1 MRMYEIIEK
10 KRDKYELSKQE
21 IEFFVNGYSKG
32 EIPDYQAS
40 ALLMAMVALE
50 EKYRA
55 LSDEELKNLTFAMA
69 NSAKTL
75 DLSSIKV
82 PGKYIVDKHST
93 GGVGDKITLIVLP
106 IIAALGVGVCKMSGR
121 GLGFTG
127 GTADKLES
135 IVGYNVN
142 IPINDAIRQVQD
154 IGVCLIS
161 QSPEIAIADKK
172 IYALRDSTATVESI
186 DLIASSIMSKKL
198 ASGVDKILLDVTV
211 GTGAFMKTLEDA
223 RKLAKTMVRIGKLAG
238 VETKAVVTSMSEPL
252 GRNIGNALEIKE
264 VISFLLS
271 DETTLE
277 SEEIRDLKEIVYEIA
292 AQMIKMSGVCD
303 DMEKNKKDITK
314 AITSHAAY
322 DKFIDLIKAQ
332 GGHIYNVYMDWIGL
346 NLDMPVLND
355 KVKYLKEIHAQSDGH
370 IVSIDSKKIGEALVA
385 LGGGRNRKEDSIDY
399 AVGFEFAKKVGDKVN
414 EGDTIL
420 TVLYND
426 KEKFENAFEYI
437 EDAIYID
444 DVEQDVAVALK
455 NKPHVLD
462 IIDETNI

>member
-1 MRMYEIIEK
+1 MRMYDIIEK
-10 KRDKYELSKQE
+10 KRDKHELTKEE
-21 IEFFVNGYSKG
+21 IDFFVEGYSKDK
-32 EIPDYQAS
+32 IPDYQMS
-40 ALLMAMVALE
+40 ALLMAIYLNGMT
-50 EKYRA
+50 
-55 LSDEELKNLTFAMA
+55 DEELKNLTFAMA

-75 DLSSIKV
+75 DLTSIKI

-93 GGVGDKITLIVLP
+93 GGVGDKVTLIVLP
-106 IIAALGVGVCKMSGR
+106 IVAALGVGVCKMSGR

-135 IVGYNVN
+135 ITGYNVN

-161 QSPEIAIADKK
+161 QSPEIAVADKK
-172 IYALRDSTATVESI
+172 IYALRDTTATVESI

-198 ASGVDKILLDVTV
+198 ASGVDKILLEVTV

-223 RKLAKTMVRIGKLAG
+223 KKLSKTMVKIGKLAG
-238 VETKAVVTSMSEPL
+238 VETRAVITSMSEPL
-252 GRNIGNALEIKE
+252 GRNVGNALEIKE

-271 DETTLE
+271 DEDALE
-277 SEEIRDLKEIVYEIA
+277 SDELRDLKEVVYEIV
-292 AQMIKMSGVCD
+292 AQMIKMSGICE
-303 DMEKNKKDITK
+303 DMEKNRKDITK
-314 AITSHAAY
+314 AIVSRAAY
-322 DKFIDLIKAQ
+322 DKFIELVKAQ

-346 NLDMPVLND
+346 SLDMPVLDD
-355 KVKYLKEIHAQSDGH
+355 KVRFLKEIHAQSDGYV
-370 IVSIDSKKIGEALVA
+370 VSIDSKKIGEALVA
-385 LGGGRNRKEDSIDY
+385 LGGGRNKKDDKIDY
-399 AVGFEFAKKVGDKVN
+399 SVGFEFAKKVGDKVK

-426 KEKFENAFEYI
+426 KQKFAEAFEYI

-444 DVEQDVAVALK
+444 DIEQDVVTALR

-462 IIDETNI
+462 IIDESNI

>member
-1 MRMYEIIEK
+1 MRMYDIIEK
-10 KRDKYELSKQE
+10 KRDKHELTKEE
-21 IEFFVNGYSKG
+21 IDFFVEGYSKDK
-32 EIPDYQAS
+32 IPDYQMS
-40 ALLMAMVALE
+40 ALLTAIYLNGMT
-50 EKYRA
+50 
-55 LSDEELKNLTFAMA
+55 DEELKNLTFAMA

-75 DLSSIKV
+75 DLTSIKI

-93 GGVGDKITLIVLP
+93 GGVGDKVTLIVLP
-106 IIAALGVGVCKMSGR
+106 IVAALGVGVCKMSGR

-135 IVGYNVN
+135 ITGYNVN

-161 QSPEIAIADKK
+161 QSPEIAVADKK
-172 IYALRDSTATVESI
+172 IYALRDTTATVESI

-198 ASGVDKILLDVTV
+198 ASGVDKILLEVTV
-211 GTGAFMKTLEDA
+211 GSGAFMKTLEDA
-223 RKLAKTMVRIGKLAG
+223 KKLSKTMVKIGKLAG
-238 VETKAVVTSMSEPL
+238 VETRAVITSMSEPL
-252 GRNIGNALEIKE
+252 GRNVGNALEIKE

-271 DETTLE
+271 DEDTLE
-277 SEEIRDLKEIVYEIA
+277 SDELKDLKEVVYEIA
-292 AQMIKMSGVCD
+292 AQMIKMSGICE
-303 DMEKNKKDITK
+303 DMEKNRKDITK
-314 AITSHAAY
+314 AIVSRAAY
-322 DKFIDLIKAQ
+322 DKFIELVKAQ

-346 NLDMPVLND
+346 NLDMPVLDD
-355 KVKYLKEIHAQSDGH
+355 KVRFLKEIHAQSDGY

-385 LGGGRNRKEDSIDY
+385 LGGGRNKKDDKIDY
-399 AVGFEFAKKVGDKVN
+399 SVGFEFAKKVGDKVK

-426 KEKFENAFEYI
+426 KQKFAEAFEYI

-444 DVEQDVAVALK
+444 DIEQDVVNALR

-462 IIDETNI
+462 IIDESNI

>member
-1 MRMYEIIEK
+1 MRMYDIIEK
-10 KRDKYELSKQE
+10 KRDKHELTKEE
-21 IEFFVNGYSKG
+21 IDFFVEGYSKDK
-32 EIPDYQAS
+32 IPDYQMS
-40 ALLMAMVALE
+40 ALLMAIYLNGMT
-50 EKYRA
+50 
-55 LSDEELKNLTFAMA
+55 DEELKNLTFAMA

-75 DLSSIKV
+75 DLTSIKI

-93 GGVGDKITLIVLP
+93 GGVGDKVTLIVLP
-106 IIAALGVGVCKMSGR
+106 IVAALGVGVCKMSGR

-135 IVGYNVN
+135 ITGYNVN

-161 QSPEIAIADKK
+161 QSPEIAVADKK
-172 IYALRDSTATVESI
+172 IYALRDTTATVESI

-198 ASGVDKILLDVTV
+198 ASGVDKILLEVTV

-223 RKLAKTMVRIGKLAG
+223 KKLSKTMVKIGKLAG
-238 VETKAVVTSMSEPL
+238 VETRAVITSMSEPL
-252 GRNIGNALEIKE
+252 GRNVGNALEIKE

-271 DETTLE
+271 DEDALE
-277 SEEIRDLKEIVYEIA
+277 SDELRDLKEVVYEIA
-292 AQMIKMSGVCD
+292 AQMIKMSGICE
-303 DMEKNKKDITK
+303 DMEKNRKDITK
-314 AITSHAAY
+314 AIVSRAAY
-322 DKFIDLIKAQ
+322 DKFIELVKAQ

-346 NLDMPVLND
+346 SLDMPVLDD
-355 KVKYLKEIHAQSDGH
+355 KVRFLKEIHAQSDGYV
-370 IVSIDSKKIGEALVA
+370 VSIDSKKIGEALVA
-385 LGGGRNRKEDSIDY
+385 LGGGRNKKDDKIDY
-399 AVGFEFAKKVGDKVN
+399 SVGFEFAKKVGDKVK

-426 KEKFENAFEYI
+426 KQKFAEAFEYI

-444 DVEQDVAVALK
+444 DIEQDVVTALR

-462 IIDETNI
+462 IIDESNI

>member
-1 MRMYEIIEK
+1 MRMYDIIEK
-10 KRDKYELSKQE
+10 KRDKHELTKEE
-21 IEFFVNGYSKG
+21 IDFFVEGYSKDK
-32 EIPDYQAS
+32 IPDYQMS
-40 ALLMAMVALE
+40 ALLMAIYLNGMT
-50 EKYRA
+50 
-55 LSDEELKNLTFAMA
+55 DEELKNLTFAMA

-75 DLSSIKV
+75 DLTSIKI

-93 GGVGDKITLIVLP
+93 GGVGDKVTLIVLP
-106 IIAALGVGVCKMSGR
+106 IVAALGVGVCKMSGR

-135 IVGYNVN
+135 ITGYNVN

-161 QSPEIAIADKK
+161 QSPEIAVADKK
-172 IYALRDSTATVESI
+172 IYALRDTTATVESI

-198 ASGVDKILLDVTV
+198 ASGVDKILLEVTV
-211 GTGAFMKTLEDA
+211 GSGAFMKTLDDA
-223 RKLAKTMVRIGKLAG
+223 KKLSKTMVKIGKLAG
-238 VETKAVVTSMSEPL
+238 VETRAVITSMSEPL
-252 GRNIGNALEIKE
+252 GRNVGNALEIKE

-271 DETTLE
+271 DEDTLE
-277 SEEIRDLKEIVYEIA
+277 SDELKDLKEVVYEIA
-292 AQMIKMSGVCD
+292 AQMIKMSGICE
-303 DMEKNKKDITK
+303 DMEKNRKDITK
-314 AITSHAAY
+314 AIVSRAAY
-322 DKFIDLIKAQ
+322 DKFIELVKAQ

-346 NLDMPVLND
+346 NLDMPVLDD
-355 KVKYLKEIHAQSDGH
+355 KVRFLKEIHAQSDGY

-385 LGGGRNRKEDSIDY
+385 LGGGRNKKDDKIDY
-399 AVGFEFAKKVGDKVN
+399 SVGFEFAKKVGDKVK

-426 KEKFENAFEYI
+426 KQKFAEAFEYI

-444 DVEQDVAVALK
+444 DIEQDVVNALR

-462 IIDETNI
+462 IIDESNI